1 MDDGFIMGVRIP
13 PSLQRVMCDSAA
25 IVQGLFAAA
34 WVRVESRLAASIR
47 WRGLAAS
54 LAVAVHADDA
64 RPARVGFLTAGA
76 IVLLAVGVWAYQHW
90 SGGGELERLETP
102 LMCLNC
108 GKLVFAELEPGRER
122 PPCPA
127 CDRPTLAPA
136 CACSACGTYLVLN
149 EYRGT
154 TDPSRCPR
162 CRREVRHGE

>member
-1 MDDGFIMGVRIP
+1 MDDSYIMGAWIP
-13 PSLQRVMCDSAA
+13 PGLQRVMCDSAA
-25 IVQGLFAAA
+25 VVQGLFAALRA
-34 WVRVESRLAASIR
+34 RIESRLAVSTR
-47 WRGLAAS
+47 WRSLAAS

-64 RPARVGFLTAGA
+64 RPARLGLLTAGA

-90 SGGGELERLETP
+90 SGGGELEQLETP

-108 GKLVFAELEPGRER
+108 GKRAFVELEPGRER

-136 CACSACGTYLVLN
+136 CACSHCGTYLVLN
-149 EYRGT
+149 EYRGNAEPT
-154 TDPSRCPR
+154 RCPR